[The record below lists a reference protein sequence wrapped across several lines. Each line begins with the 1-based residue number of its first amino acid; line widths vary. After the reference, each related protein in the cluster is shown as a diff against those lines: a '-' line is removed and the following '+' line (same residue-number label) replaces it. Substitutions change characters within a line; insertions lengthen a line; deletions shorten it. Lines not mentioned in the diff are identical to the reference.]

1 MIRHPDLYYLYTEC
15 AANPI
20 LIQQYAEENIK
31 PVLGQLKGIY
41 KVELNGAT
49 PMEWQLEY
57 DSDQLSRLGITLQ
70 AVQRAINRHYEK
82 EFLGICSIEKGAEG
96 RVDQTGTYIY

>member
-1 MIRHPDLYYLYTEC
+1 
-15 AANPI
+15 
-20 LIQQYAEENIK
+20 
-31 PVLGQLKGIY
+31 
-41 KVELNGAT
+41 
-49 PMEWQLEY
+49 MEWLLEY

-96 RVDQTGTYIY
+96 REWIRLVRTSTEKKWNLNREPFNCKPKMERWLRWIN

>member
-1 MIRHPDLYYLYTEC
+1 M
-15 AANPI
+15 
-20 LIQQYAEENIK
+20 IQQYAEENIK

-57 DSDQLSRLGITLQ
+57 DSDQLSHLGITLQ

-82 EFLGICSIEKGAEG
+82 SFWGSVLLKRCGGQ